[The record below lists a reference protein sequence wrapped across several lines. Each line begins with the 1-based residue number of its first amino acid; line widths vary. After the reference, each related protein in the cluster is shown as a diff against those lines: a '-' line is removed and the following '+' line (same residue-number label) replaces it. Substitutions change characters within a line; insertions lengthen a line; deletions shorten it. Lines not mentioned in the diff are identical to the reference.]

1 MTGVI
6 TRGRVANGTAGDKPV
21 AVVDVGSNS
30 VRLVVYDGAKRVP
43 IPVFNEK
50 VICGL
55 GRGLDASGRLHPKGY
70 LLALQSLQR
79 FAALTDAMGVDDITV
94 FATAAVREASDGPE
108 FVDRVALECGLRVR
122 PIPGEE
128 EARLSALG
136 VLSAYPGATGLMGD
150 LGGASVELVELRQ
163 GRLAKQATLPMGPI
177 RSPAAIADTKRT
189 IEGHLGALDWLGG
202 ARGGTFHAVGG
213 AWRALARVHMTYMKY
228 PLQVTHNYRIPG
240 AEALTFSDMIANL
253 SAGTLRAVPGISKK
267 RVESVPF
274 AAFLLKRLIEETGAA
289 NVVFSASGIR
299 EGCLFDRLPESVRKE
314 DPLIAASRNLAWM
327 TGRATADGET
337 LYHWMTP
344 AFPGEDRREA
354 RLRRAACL
362 LADLEWSEHP
372 DYRAEHALLRI
383 LRYPLIGV
391 DHPGR
396 AYMGLAV
403 ASRHSRIHKNLYNR
417 FLRRLL
423 DDREADRARATGL
436 AMRVGYTVSGGVIS
450 LLEQTA
456 LRREGNNLVLELPKH
471 ADVLVGDVVQ
481 RRFKALA
488 KALGCTPRVDYIK
501 PAALV
506 GA

>member
-1 MTGVI
+1 MTGVM
-6 TRGRVANGTAGDKPV
+6 TLGRRADDGHGGKPI

-30 VRLVVYDGAKRVP
+30 VRLVVFDGAKRVP

-50 VICGL
+50 VVCGL
-55 GRGLDASGRLHPKGY
+55 GRGLDTTGRLHPEGFSM
-70 LLALQSLQR
+70 AVQSLQR
-79 FAALTDAMGVDDITV
+79 FAVLTDAMGVDDITV
-94 FATAAVREASDGPE
+94 FATAAVREAADGPE
-108 FVDRVALECGLRVR
+108 FIAEVARKCGLQVR

-136 VLSAYPGATGLMGD
+136 VLAAYPGADGLMGD
-150 LGGASVELVELRQ
+150 LGGASVEIVRLRQ
-163 GRLAKQATLPMGPI
+163 GAIAEQATLPMGPI
-177 RSPAAIADTKRT
+177 RSAAGGGDARRT
-189 IEGHLGALDWLGG
+189 IERHLGALDWLGG
-202 ARGGTFHAVGG
+202 ARDATFYAVGG
-213 AWRALARVHMTYMKY
+213 AWRALARVHMNYMKY
-228 PLQVTHNYRIPG
+228 PLLVTHNYDIPG
-240 AEALTFSDMIANL
+240 AEALTFTDMIANL
-253 SAGTLRAVPGISKK
+253 STGTLRKVPGLSRK

-274 AAFLLKRLIEETGAA
+274 AAFLLKRLIEETGVK
-289 NVVFSASGIR
+289 NVVFSAFGVR
-299 EGCLFDRLPESVRKE
+299 EGCLFDRLPEALRAE
-314 DPLIAASRNLAWM
+314 DPLIAASRDLAWM

-344 AFPGEDRREA
+344 AFPDETAREA

-372 DYRAEHALLRI
+372 DYRVEHALLRI
-383 LRYPLIGV
+383 LRYPLVGV

-403 ASRHSRIHKNLYNR
+403 ASRHSRVRKKLHDR

-423 DDREADRARATGL
+423 DERETARARAAGL
-436 AMRVGYTVSGGVIS
+436 AMRLGYTVSGGVIS

-456 LRREGNNLVLELPKH
+456 LRRENGVLVLELPDH

-488 KALGCTPRVDYIK
+488 KALECTPKVEYIK
-501 PAALV
+501 ASALV
-506 GA
+506 SA